1 VRVFVTGASG
11 HIGSL
16 VVPELLQ
23 AGHEV
28 TGLARSDKSA
38 AALAAAGAKV
48 HRGALD
54 DTDGLRA
61 GAAAADGVI
70 HLAYNHEPM
79 QAGNFLDAATLD
91 LRAVQAMGAALD
103 GSGKPF
109 VITSGTLLLALAA
122 PGRTGT
128 EADADPGDPP
138 RPRVASENAAVALAE
153 CGVRS
158 SVVRLA
164 PTVHGPA
171 DAHGFIPRLI
181 AIARENGASAYVGD
195 GSNRWPAV
203 HELDAVRLYR
213 LALETAPAG
222 SRLHGAADEGVPF
235 RDIAGAIA
243 RHLNLPAVT
252 IPADQADT
260 HFGFLGGLVTLDNP
274 TSSALTQELLGWRPV
289 HPGLIADLG
298 ESHYFD
304 RPAA

>member
-1 VRVFVTGASG
+1 MRVFVTGASG

-16 VVPELLQ
+16 VVPELLE

-128 EADADPGDPP
+128 EADADPGTRRDPGWP
-138 RPRVASENAAVALAE
+138 RRTRRSPWRSAG
-153 CGVRS
+153 CDRRS
-158 SVVRLA
+158 S
-164 PTVHGPA
+164 
-171 DAHGFIPRLI
+171 
-181 AIARENGASAYVGD
+181 
-195 GSNRWPAV
+195 
-203 HELDAVRLYR
+203 
-213 LALETAPAG
+213 G
-222 SRLHGAADEGVPF
+222 SRRPCT
-235 RDIAGAIA
+235 A
-243 RHLNLPAVT
+243 RPMLTA
-252 IPADQADT
+252 
-260 HFGFLGGLVTLDNP
+260 
-274 TSSALTQELLGWRPV
+274 SSRG
-289 HPGLIADLG
+289 
-298 ESHYFD
+298 
-304 RPAA
+304 